1 MAFRRLPRC
10 GGARVLRLCV
20 IISVLMVG
28 LSFIGFYF
36 EEDIADHAGLVLVVI
51 ELLDDALFGRGDFSE
66 LLIRLDI
73 CDLLEL
79 FDQVSLLDVQL
90 LHLALLD
97 LLAQVGQGE
106 TQKCKPE
113 SKLWSSVKHTP
124 YSPRNYH
131 YKSVYN
137 VEDHAYPSQL

>member
-1 MAFRRLPRC
+1 M
-10 GGARVLRLCV
+10 LRLCV

-113 SKLWSSVKHTP
+113 SKL
-124 YSPRNYH
+124 
-131 YKSVYN
+131 
-137 VEDHAYPSQL
+137 